1 MNRHILCCGWL
12 IVLML
17 CTAATALA
25 QTPQNPQSSQSDQ
38 GPMSPPPKFE
48 VKRITAEPHP
58 GPPPIPESEMLQ
70 RMASNEDLM
79 KKEYNLYSFT
89 QTVRIEELDNPA
101 GKFTVTGEVYAKPN
115 GERFFKVEKQPESD
129 LKQTHFTVADVRT
142 IASFPL
148 FNLTT
153 DDLPHY
159 NFKYAGQEK
168 LDEINT
174 YIFQVKP
181 KLLSRTHWYFE
192 GVVWLED
199 HDYAIVKSY
208 GRFVS
213 EIEGNGTKLPFT
225 YFETFRENFQEKYW
239 LPSYTRSDETI
250 PLGQGNELRL
260 HLVIRDT
267 NFQRSDAPTTA
278 AAPAPTELPART
290 HSNSAKPN

>member
-1 MNRHILCCGWL
+1 MRRR
-12 IVLML
+12 VLYFQIFAL
-17 CTAATALA
+17 LTLGIAAPARA
-25 QTPQNPQSSQSDQ
+25 QNPQSDQ
-38 GPMSPPPKFE
+38 GPMAPPPKFE

-58 GPPPIPESEMLQ
+58 GPPPLPETEMLQ
-70 RMASNEDLM
+70 RMAANEDVM
-79 KKEYNLYSFT
+79 KKEYSSYDFT

-101 GKFTVTGEVYAKPN
+101 GKFTVTGEVFTKQD
-115 GERFFKVEKQPESD
+115 GERFFRVVKPPESD
-129 LKQTHFTVADVRT
+129 LKQTHFTLADVRT

-148 FNLTT
+148 FNLTS
-153 DDLPHY
+153 DELQHY

-181 KLLSRTHWYFE
+181 KLLSRTRWYFE

-199 HDYAIVKSY
+199 RDYAIVKSY

-239 LPSYTRSDETI
+239 LPTYTRSDEEI
-250 PLGQGNELRL
+250 PLGEGNQLRL

-267 NFQRSDAPTTA
+267 NFQKNAEPASA
-278 AAPAPTELPART
+278 AAAASPPAVKPTPT
-290 HSNSAKPN
+290 PSNSSKSN

>member
-1 MNRHILCCGWL
+1 MIRRVFYFELL
-12 IVLML
+12 
-17 CTAATALA
+17 ALLALGIGIPVRA
-25 QTPQNPQSSQSDQ
+25 QNQQGDQ
-38 GPMSPPPKFE
+38 GPMAPPPKFE
-48 VKRITAEPHP
+48 VKRITVEPRP
-58 GPPPIPESEMLQ
+58 GPPPAPEPEMLQ
-70 RMASNEDLM
+70 RMAANEDTM
-79 KKEYNLYSFT
+79 KKEYNSYNFT

-115 GERFFKVEKQPESD
+115 GERFFKVEKPAESD
-129 LKQTHFTVADVRT
+129 LKQTHFTLADVRT

-148 FNLTT
+148 FNLTS
-153 DDLPHY
+153 DELPHY

-199 HDYAIVKSY
+199 RDFAIVKSY

-225 YFETFRENFQEKYW
+225 YFETFRENFQEKFW
-239 LPSYTRSDETI
+239 LPTYTRSDEEI
-250 PLGQGNELRL
+250 PQGEGNRLRL

-267 NFQRSDAPTTA
+267 NFQRSAEPSA
-278 AAPAPTELPART
+278 AAAASPAAEKPALAPSDST
-290 HSNSAKPN
+290 KPN

>member
-1 MNRHILCCGWL
+1 MKPR
-12 IVLML
+12 VLYL
-17 CTAATALA
+17 QLLVFLATGIAA
-25 QTPQNPQSSQSDQ
+25 PIRVQNPQSDQ
-38 GPMSPPPKFE
+38 GPMAPPPKFE

-58 GPPPIPESEMLQ
+58 GPPPLPETEMLQ
-70 RMASNEDLM
+70 RMAANEDVM
-79 KKEYNLYSFT
+79 KKEYSSFDFT

-101 GKFTVTGEVYAKPN
+101 GKFTVTGQVFTKQD
-115 GERFFKVEKQPESD
+115 GERFFRVEKPPESD
-129 LKQTHFTVADVRT
+129 LKQTHFTLADVRT

-148 FNLTT
+148 FNLTS
-153 DDLPHY
+153 DELQHY

-181 KLLSRTHWYFE
+181 KLLSRTRWYFE

-199 HDYAIVKSY
+199 RDYAIVKSY

-213 EIEGNGTKLPFT
+213 EIVGNGTKLPFT

-239 LPSYTRSDETI
+239 LPTYTRSDEEI
-250 PLGQGNELRL
+250 PLGEGNQLRL

-267 NFQRSDAPTTA
+267 NFQNSAEPA
-278 AAPAPTELPART
+278 AAPAAAPHPAVKPPPTPSSSSK
-290 HSNSAKPN
+290 SN